1 MINDYFKEIRTLSI
15 QKKQF
20 FKNYFSYARKIKEIT
35 KGEVIVFGSI
45 LEEKETMAS
54 DIDLLVV
61 LESLKQGKREEIMSK
76 IISVLGYYHPFEI
89 HLVDQEG
96 KKWYMRFIKNFVIV

>member
-20 FKNYFSYARKIKEIT
+20 FKNYLSYARKIKEII

-45 LEEKETMAS
+45 LEGKETMAS
-54 DIDLLVV
+54 DIDLLIV
-61 LESLKQGKREEIMSK
+61 LESLEHGKREEIMSK
-76 IISVLGYYHPFEI
+76 INSVLGYYHPFEI